1 MNMEK
6 ALKPRIDEAWKR
18 ALITDT
24 FLCNT
29 QETTEAVTVLLM
41 RNHGN
46 KVTVYALHPVANA
59 ESLRSAGAEVIH
71 GTTPDIFKRV
81 IGDAHEVYT
90 K

>member
-1 MNMEK
+1 MNMKK
-6 ALKPRIDEAWKR
+6 ALEPRIDEAWKR

-46 KVTVYALHPVANA
+46 TVTVYALHPVANA